1 MKKLDEPST
10 IKSIDRADMLSLLL
24 SFPNQLSEAKR
35 ITGSFSVPRGYKDF
49 QTIVFAGLGGS
60 AIGGDL
66 VKSYLSD
73 EIRIPIS
80 ISRSYLLP
88 KFVNEKTL
96 LFISSYSGNTE
107 ETLSAYKEGK
117 KKRAKIVAIS
127 SGGELEDVARKDS
140 LPFIAIP
147 KGLPPRM
154 GLGYL
159 SICPLIILEK
169 MRLIKGN
176 TDEIAETVK
185 MLDILKR
192 KKLSP
197 EIEFSRNKAKQIAKK
212 IYNKFII
219 IYGPSDRMEV
229 AVTRLR
235 GELAENSKQISS
247 SHLFPEMNHNEI
259 VGWEYPAKILK
270 DLIVI
275 LLRDRADHPR
285 VQRRMEITKEI
296 IKDKGVE
303 IIEVWSEGKSLL
315 ARIFSLIYIGDFI
328 SFYLAILNGVD
339 PTPVERVSYLKKRLA
354 RSK

>member
-1 MKKLDEPST
+1 MRNLDEFLT
-10 IKSIDRADMLSLLL
+10 IKGIDKSDMLSRLLN
-24 SFPNQLSEAKR
+24 FPNSLSEAKKKLEK
-35 ITGSFSVPRGYKDF
+35 FSAPRGYKDF

-73 EIRIPIS
+73 EIEIPIS

-96 LFISSYSGNTE
+96 LFVSSYSGNTE

-117 KKRAKIVAIS
+117 KKKAKIMVIS
-127 SGGELEDVARKDS
+127 SGGKLEELSRKDDF
-140 LPFIAIP
+140 PFIAIP

-169 MRLIKGN
+169 MGLIKDN
-176 TDEIAETVK
+176 TDEITETVK
-185 MLDILKR
+185 ILDMLKR

-197 EIEFSRNKAKQIAKK
+197 EIEFSQNKAKQIAKE

-219 IYGPSDRMEV
+219 IYGAADHIEV
-229 AVTRLR
+229 AVTRFR
-235 GELAENSKQISS
+235 GELAENSKQLSS

-259 VGWEYPAKILK
+259 VGWEYPAKIFK
-270 DLIVI
+270 NLIVI
-275 LLRDRADHPR
+275 LLRDNADHPR

-296 IKDKGVE
+296 IKDKGTQ

-339 PTPVERVSYLKKRLA
+339 PTPVERVAYLKKELA
-354 RSK
+354 KCV